1 MAITTYI
8 SLDVA
13 LTISS
18 TFEPGNPKNSLHSI
32 ALFVFT
38 SIWPGAYVFLPV
50 MRLYSSP
57 DVNSAALLYFI
68 LMGWVVIAVL
78 REMRPL
84 IYYALA
90 GLLFIL
96 AQLAYFLLS
105 RPLCSASK
113 AKVDGSFI
121 ATMLETASVFVIYLA
136 WRSITEGTP
145 LPTSYASFVDASS
158 QIIGVRMNITRITRI
173 ECILQDLSHC

>member
-18 TFEPGNPKNSLHSI
+18 TFEPGNPKDSLHSI

-38 SIWPGAYVFLPV
+38 SIWPGAYVPYFPSLHHC
-50 MRLYSSP
+50 RSHTRG
-57 DVNSAALLYFI
+57 SAALLYFI
-68 LMGWVVIAVL
+68 LMIWVVVAVL

-90 GLLFIL
+90 GLLFVL

-105 RPLCSASK
+105 RPLCSVSK
-113 AKVDGSFI
+113 AKIDGSFI
-121 ATMLETASVFVIYLA
+121 ATLLETASVFVIYLA
-136 WRSITEGTP
+136 WRSITEGMSGP
-145 LPTSYASFVDASS
+145 RVCLISADA
-158 QIIGVRMNITRITRI
+158 
-173 ECILQDLSHC
+173 